1 MAQRDLTKL
10 EGRLHTAVTSA
21 RRRSRPGRYGRTEWP
36 CAETPNEAALDFAA
50 RNIPRHTRR
59 LSDKV
64 LIAFHQACDTS
75 DLEIAAD
82 LLRVLEVMLAR
93 RPTHADGN
101 RRRNVEG
108 LVAAYERLW
117 HLRHLV
123 VDQ

>member
-1 MAQRDLTKL
+1 MKGSIEQN
-10 EGRLHTAVTSA
+10 VTDV
-21 RRRSRPGRYGRTEWP
+21 
-36 CAETPNEAALDFAA
+36 AETPNEAMLDIAA

-108 LVAAYERLW
+108 LVAAHERLW

>member
-1 MAQRDLTKL
+1 MKGSIEQNVND
-10 EGRLHTAVTSA
+10 V
-21 RRRSRPGRYGRTEWP
+21 
-36 CAETPNEAALDFAA
+36 AETPNEAALDFAA

-75 DLEIAAD
+75 DLETATD
-82 LLRVLEVMLAR
+82 LLRVLEIMLAR
-93 RPTHADGN
+93 RPIHVDGN

-108 LVAAYERLW
+108 LVAAHERLW
-117 HLRHLV
+117 HLRHSV